1 MASPCCPG
9 RRAGEAPRDARLS
22 GDAVPAP
29 RVKGVGSGRAEV
41 APAAPV
47 LSPHSAALA
56 LGPGGA
62 AGAQGAALPGG
73 RCRLSASR
81 CSRGAGSAALLRCFR
96 VRRAGAQTPA
106 RPGCPLPLQPVR
118 AHPPE
123 PRPPR
128 PLSSSTS
135 RKLAPA
141 LGSLGSRQKYTL
153 PDLPYDYGALE
164 PHINA
169 QIMQLHHKKHHAA
182 YVNNLNATEDKYLEA
197 LEKGRSPR
205 NRPQGARARPIG
217 KCSSLR
223 QNRFAGSRID
233 LGAEIREENAHF
245 VGK

>member
-1 MASPCCPG
+1 M
-9 RRAGEAPRDARLS
+9 
-22 GDAVPAP
+22 
-29 RVKGVGSGRAEV
+29 
-41 APAAPV
+41 
-47 LSPHSAALA
+47 
-56 LGPGGA
+56 
-62 AGAQGAALPGG
+62 
-73 RCRLSASR
+73 
-81 CSRGAGSAALLRCFR
+81 
-96 VRRAGAQTPA
+96 
-106 RPGCPLPLQPVR
+106 R

-169 QIMQLHHKKHHAA
+169 QIMQLHHNKHHAA

-197 LEKGRSPR
+197 LQKGRSPR

-217 KCSSLR
+217 KCSSLQ